1 MSGTWRLAG
10 HLSLAVL
17 ALTTLAQRPAAAQ
30 ADPSTGSATFVVMLG
45 GSRIGTERATLIRT
59 AGGWVLSATG
69 QLAAPFN
76 LQTNKLE
83 IRYGFDWQ
91 PRQLTIDAQ
100 VGGQP
105 LTLSTAFGLTTATS
119 DMVQAGRRQ
128 SATRDVSPRTVVL
141 PPNFFAAYEGLA
153 PRLAGMEAGG
163 QLPVFLA
170 PTVEVTATLDRVTPR
185 YITAAGGDL
194 DIREYDLTLSTPN
207 GPLAVQIW
215 VDAGGRLARMLMP
228 ATGLAAIRDDLSS
241 VMAREEKVRN
251 PGDEDVFVPA
261 NGFNIAAT
269 ITKPSG
275 TSPAA
280 PVVVLISAA
289 GPEDR
294 DYALSGIP
302 VFGRLAGTLADAG
315 FFVVRYDSR
324 GVGQSGGRPE
334 NAGIREYAED
344 ARRVVRWVRRRD
356 DVDRD
361 RIAVIAHGQ
370 GAAVALALA
379 DMEGDVRAVAMLAAT
394 AQTGYEAT
402 LAAQARTLAA
412 AGLSPTDQ
420 QERMA
425 LQRRLLD
432 AVATG
437 RGWDAVPEDL
447 RKQADTAWFRSW
459 LQFDPARAIDR
470 IDQPILIV
478 HGALDAEV
486 PPANADRL
494 EALARERDDRR
505 ATTTKTIVPD
515 VNHLMVRAETGAP
528 DEYASL
534 TAQGPAPAVVSAI
547 VDWLRTALPN

>member
-1 MSGTWRLAG
+1 
-10 HLSLAVL
+10 
-17 ALTTLAQRPAAAQ
+17 
-30 ADPSTGSATFVVMLG
+30 MLG
-45 GSRIGTERATLIRT
+45 GSRIGTERATLTRS

-69 QLAAPFN
+69 QLAPPFN

-83 IRYGFDWQ
+83 IRYGLDWQ

-105 LTLSTAFGLTTATS
+105 LTLNTTFGLTTASS
-119 DMVQAGRRQ
+119 DLVQAGRRQ

-141 PPNFFAAYEGLA
+141 PPNMFAAYEGLA
-153 PRLAGMEAGG
+153 PRLSGLEVGG
-163 QLPVFLA
+163 QLPVFIA
-170 PTVEVTATLDRVTPR
+170 PTVEVTATLDRITPR
-185 YITAAGGDL
+185 FITAADGDI
-194 DIREYDLTLSTPN
+194 DIREYDLTLATPN
-207 GPLAVQIW
+207 GPLAVQVW
-215 VDAGGRLARMLMP
+215 VDSGGRLARMHMP
-228 ATGLAAIRDDLSS
+228 ATGLVAIRDDLAS

-269 ITKPSG
+269 ITKPS
-275 TSPAA
+275 SAAAARA
-280 PVVVLISAA
+280 PVVILLSAA

-294 DYALSGIP
+294 DHAVSGVP
-302 VFGRLAGTLADAG
+302 VFGRLAGALAEAG
-315 FFVVRYDSR
+315 YFVVRYDAR

-361 RIAVIAHGQ
+361 RVAVISHGE
-370 GAAVALALA
+370 GSAVALALA
-379 DMEGDVRAVAMLAAT
+379 DMEGDVRAVALLAST
-394 AQTGYEAT
+394 GQTGYATT
-402 LAAQARTLAA
+402 LAAQSRTLEA
-412 AGLSPTDQ
+412 AGLSATDR

-432 AVATG
+432 AVVSG
-437 RGWDAVPEDL
+437 KGWEAVPEDL

-470 IDQPILIV
+470 IDQPLLIV
-478 HGALDAEV
+478 HGALDTQV
-486 PPANADRL
+486 PPENAERL
-494 EALARERDDRR
+494 EALSRERDDRR
-505 ATTTKTIVPD
+505 ATTARVVVPG
-515 VNHLMVRAETGAP
+515 VNHQMVPAAADAADEAP
-528 DEYASL
+528 RDL
-534 TAQGPAPAVVSAI
+534 APEVVRAI